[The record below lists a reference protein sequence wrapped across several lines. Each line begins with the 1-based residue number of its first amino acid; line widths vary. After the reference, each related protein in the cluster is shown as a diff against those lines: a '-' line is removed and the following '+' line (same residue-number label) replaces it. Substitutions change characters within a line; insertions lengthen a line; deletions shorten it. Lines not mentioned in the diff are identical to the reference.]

1 MLYHQ
6 GNSLVVQ
13 QLGLWAFTAQGVGS
27 IHTLA
32 GELTNS
38 AVRQKKKKK
47 VKCYCWVP
55 TPQLLFFLSF
65 TGYSSLS
72 IFPYEVQNQLN
83 LGPPP
88 KKKICGYFYWDNLK
102 NTIFVPILQYALQ
115 QYFKVL
121 FR

>member
-38 AVRQKKKKK
+38 AVRQKKKK
-47 VKCYCWVP
+47 
-55 TPQLLFFLSF
+55 
-65 TGYSSLS
+65 
-72 IFPYEVQNQLN
+72 
-83 LGPPP
+83 
-88 KKKICGYFYWDNLK
+88 
-102 NTIFVPILQYALQ
+102 
-115 QYFKVL
+115 
-121 FR
+121 R

>member
-38 AVRQKKKKK
+38 AVRQKKKKGK
-47 VKCYCWVP
+47 MLLLGSHTP
-55 TPQLLFFLSF
+55 TAFLF
-65 TGYSSLS
+65 
-72 IFPYEVQNQLN
+72 E
-83 LGPPP
+83 
-88 KKKICGYFYWDNLK
+88 FYW
-102 NTIFVPILQYALQ
+102 
-115 QYFKVL
+115 L
-121 FR
+121 F